1 MSAQQPDLDP
11 WANTNRP
18 SWGNG
23 NWLAVARVPADVLA
37 HAALIIRARA
47 KLEEA
52 IAAPSTP
59 VRPFLIVVAR
69 SRLADTMATTSTVTL
84 TPPHSP
90 LIIIILYYNIIDFVS
105 CEKTQTVLLMA
116 TLLIQALFN
125 CFTFVYFI
133 LRLICT
139 K

>member
-1 MSAQQPDLDP
+1 MSHQQPDFDP
-11 WANTNRP
+11 WANLNQP

-23 NWLAVARVPADVLA
+23 NWLAVARAQADVLA
-37 HAALIIRARA
+37 RAALIIRARA

-69 SRLADTMATTSTVTL
+69 SQLAETMATTSTVTL

-90 LIIIILYYNIIDFVS
+90 
-105 CEKTQTVLLMA
+105 
-116 TLLIQALFN
+116 
-125 CFTFVYFI
+125 
-133 LRLICT
+133 
-139 K
+139 

>member
-1 MSAQQPDLDP
+1 MSHQQPDLDP
-11 WANTNRP
+11 WANSNQP

-23 NWLAVARVPADVLA
+23 NWLAVARAQADVLA
-37 HAALIIRARA
+37 RAALIIRAHA

-90 LIIIILYYNIIDFVS
+90 
-105 CEKTQTVLLMA
+105 
-116 TLLIQALFN
+116 
-125 CFTFVYFI
+125 
-133 LRLICT
+133 
-139 K
+139 

>member
-1 MSAQQPDLDP
+1 MSHQQPDLDP
-11 WANTNRP
+11 WANSNQP
-18 SWGNG
+18 SWDNG
-23 NWLAVARVPADVLA
+23 NWLTVARAEADVLA
-37 HAALIIRARA
+37 RATLIIRARA

-90 LIIIILYYNIIDFVS
+90 
-105 CEKTQTVLLMA
+105 
-116 TLLIQALFN
+116 
-125 CFTFVYFI
+125 
-133 LRLICT
+133 
-139 K
+139 